1 MRKYFLTVI
10 LQNLNKELPV
20 IDVAMSLGTV
30 VDSKKLKFQH
40 NDAVAIFHFDSGVNK
55 KDLFVFIQGV
65 LTGVTDTFL
74 LTEVD
79 DNFTI
84 SLPQNLM
91 KYFLDLEDG
100 EVYEIEHNS
109 PGQKPNGDF
118 IYKDESGKTHIEY
131 NGFYNLGEE
140 EDFDEDDFG
149 EDILETLYNNIMNP
163 KKPPTLDFL
172 LDKINDKGIESLSS
186 FELKTLKKYS
196 N

>member
-10 LQNLNKELPV
+10 LQNQNEELPI
-20 IDVAMSLGTV
+20 IDVAMSLGSV

-55 KDLFVFIQGV
+55 KDLFVYIQGV

-84 SLPQNLM
+84 SLPQSLM
-91 KYFLDLEDG
+91 KYFLDLDDG

-109 PGQKPNGDF
+109 FGQTPNGDF
-118 IYKDESGKTHIEY
+118 VYRDESGKFNIEFG
-131 NGFYNLGEE
+131 GFHNISEE
-140 EDFDEDDFG
+140 EEFDDDEFG
-149 EDILETLYNNIMNP
+149 EDILEALYNNVMNP

-172 LDKINDKGIESLSS
+172 LDKINEKGIESLTSY
-186 FELKTLKKYS
+186 ELKTLKKYS